1 MARLILENVNVDI
14 PIPSMRARSLRTS
27 AIAKVRAIGGQ
38 IINSGTD
45 ISVVR
50 ALENVS
56 FSLKDG
62 DRLGLVGP
70 NGAGKTTLI
79 RVLSDVYQPTAG
91 DYRREGTLVPML
103 DLNLGFDDEA
113 TGSENIFMR
122 GLMIGLS
129 RKEIESRVEEI
140 SAFSELGEYLD
151 LPLRT
156 YSQGMRLRL
165 MFAIAV
171 TVSGDIVLMD
181 EWISVGDESFKHKA
195 QERLKE
201 VIGRAGILV
210 IASHDDA
217 ILREN
222 CNLALRLEKGRIT
235 AFGAIDEVLGE
246 EG

>member
-91 DYRREGTLVPML
+91 VYRREGTLVPML

-235 AFGAIDEVLGE
+235 AFGSIDEVLKE
-246 EG
+246 D

>member
-14 PIPSMRARSLRTS
+14 PIPSMRARSLRTV
-27 AIAKVRAIGGQ
+27 AIAKARAIGGQ
-38 IINSGTD
+38 IINSGTE
-45 ISVVR
+45 ISVMR

-91 DYRREGTLVPML
+91 VYRREGTLVPML

-140 SAFSELGEYLD
+140 SAFSELGEYLG

-195 QERLKE
+195 QERLQE

-210 IASHDDA
+210 IASHDNA

-235 AFGAIDEVLGE
+235 AFGPINEVIGE
-246 EG
+246 ED

>member
-14 PIPSMRARSLRTS
+14 PIPSMRARSLRTV
-27 AIAKVRAIGGQ
+27 AIAKARAIGGQ
-38 IINSGTD
+38 IINSGTE
-45 ISVVR
+45 ISVMR

-91 DYRREGTLVPML
+91 VYRREGTLVPML

-140 SAFSELGEYLD
+140 STFSELGEYLD

-195 QERLKE
+195 QERLQE

-210 IASHDDA
+210 IASHDNA

-235 AFGAIDEVLGE
+235 AFGPINEVIGE
-246 EG
+246 ED

>member
-14 PIPSMRARSLRTS
+14 PIPSLRARSLRTV
-27 AIAKVRAIGGQ
+27 AIARARAIGGQ

-45 ISVVR
+45 ISVMR

-79 RVLSDVYQPTAG
+79 RVLSDVYQPTG
-91 DYRREGTLVPML
+91 GVYQREGTLVPML

-129 RKEIESRVEEI
+129 RKEIESRVDEI

-195 QERLKE
+195 QARLKE
-201 VIGRAGILV
+201 VIGQAGILV
-210 IASHDDA
+210 IASHDNA

-235 AFGAIDEVLGE
+235 AFGPIDEVIGKE
-246 EG
+246 D

>member
-56 FSLKDG
+56 FSLEDG

-91 DYRREGTLVPML
+91 VYRREGTLVPML

-235 AFGAIDEVLGE
+235 AFGSIDEVLKE
-246 EG
+246 D